1 MMLAHREERKLRMA
15 HRSNHQH
22 QFIYV
27 LEPTRLEM
35 LSEGP
40 TDEEVRALQAHVEYL
55 ERLAEAD
62 VVLLAGRTQ
71 EESEGTFGLVIVQA
85 DSEEGARAVMA
96 DDPGVKQGVMTATL
110 HPYRIAVLGRSLGG
124 PL

>member
-1 MMLAHREERKLRMA
+1 MKAAK
-15 HRSNHQH
+15 
-22 QFIYV
+22 QFLYK

-40 TDEEVRALQAHVEYL
+40 TEEEVLALQAHVEYL
-55 ERLAEAD
+55 ERLAAED

-71 EESEGTFGLVIVQA
+71 EETAGTFGLVIVQA
-85 DSEEGARAVMA
+85 ADERTAREVMET
-96 DDPGVKQGVMTATL
+96 DPGVARRVMTATL

>member
-1 MMLAHREERKLRMA
+1 MTRQE
-15 HRSNHQH
+15 Q
-22 QFIYV
+22 YV
-27 LEPTRLEM
+27 YRLEPARLEM

-40 TDEEVRALQAHVEYL
+40 TEDEVRALQAHVEYL
-55 ERLAEAD
+55 ERLAADD

-71 EESEGTFGLVIVQA
+71 EECAGTFGLVILQVE
-85 DSEEGARAVMA
+85 SEAAARRVMTE
-96 DDPGVKQGVMTATL
+96 DPGVKQGVMTATL